1 MKRILMSAILPLL
14 LLLAGSALAQ
24 QQSGF
29 TTTQLAPGLYE
40 IASKNPGSVNMLA
53 SVGDDGILLVD
64 AAPEASSPEFKE
76 ILKSFG
82 KGEVKIII
90 STHAHPEHLLG
101 NSAFDNN
108 VIKIGHASLRGR
120 LTSGAYMLQEFPESM
135 LPTIGFADSMNLH
148 FNGEDIRLIADPGT
162 HDDGDIFI
170 HFENSKV
177 AAMGGLWAGGNFPY
191 VDPRGG
197 NALQYPA
204 VIQKAISLLPADVT
218 LVPGH
223 GPNCTIADEKD
234 FLDMIVNSIAAVKAG
249 LASGKDVAT
258 LQNEKVLDK
267 WAVKYKPSTANAWI
281 QSIADGVNNVK
292 LKAPAGVELYKTIK
306 AKDTEAAIAQWYELK
321 KNNPNDYSF
330 SEGQLVAVG
339 YYLINKNRNEDAAKI
354 FQLYV
359 KEFPKAWNSYD
370 CLAEAYMKMGN
381 KKLAIKNY
389 KISLKL
395 NPDNTNAVNML
406 KTLQS

>member
-1 MKRILMSAILPLL
+1 MKYFLTSAILPLL
-14 LLLAGSALAQ
+14 FLLAGSAFAQ

-40 IASKNPGSVNMLA
+40 ITSKNPGSVNMLA

-64 AAPEASSPEFKE
+64 AGAEVSSPEFKE
-76 ILKSFG
+76 IIESFG

-90 STHAHPEHLLG
+90 NTHAHPEHLLG
-101 NSAFDNN
+101 NSAFGNN

-135 LPTIGFADSMNLH
+135 LPTIGFADSMNLY
-148 FNGEDIRLIADPGT
+148 FNGENIRLIADPGA
-162 HDDGDIFI
+162 HDDGDII
-170 HFENSKV
+170 VHFEKSKV
-177 AAMGGLWAGGNFPY
+177 VCMGGLGANDNFPY

-197 NALQYPA
+197 NALQYSIA
-204 VIQKAISLLPADVT
+204 IRKAIDLLPADVI

-223 GPNCTIADEKD
+223 ERNCTMAEEKD
-234 FLDMIVNSIAAVKAG
+234 FLGMIENSIADVKAG
-249 LASGKDVAT
+249 LAAGKDAGTMQKEKILNKWPAYNNAAT
-258 LQNEKVLDK
+258 EGPWIQAIADALQNK
-267 WAVKYKPSTANAWI
+267 
-281 QSIADGVNNVK
+281 K

-306 AKDTEAAIAQWYELK
+306 TKDTEAAIAQWYELK

-389 KISLKL
+389 KKSLKL
-395 NPDNTNAVNML
+395 NPDNTNATNML
-406 KTLQS
+406 KTLES